1 MWLTAAREAQ
11 LLVCAPESIDTVDM
25 GWTSENAGT
34 SGAVR
39 LAGPIAFL
47 AASLFLIAA
56 YAPLSAQP
64 AGACDQTGRGIG
76 VSRTIEIDATTGALF
91 GSVTKQAREASFL
104 KQKEVVLTFDD
115 GPMPWVTKSIL
126 DTLDTFCTKAT
137 FFSVGRMAL
146 AYPVTV
152 RDIVAR
158 GHTLGTHTFSH
169 PYHLPSMKPAAAI
182 AEIERGFA
190 AVATAA
196 GAPVAP
202 FFRFPGLSDSASLLD
217 RLQQRRIATFSVDV
231 VSNDSF
237 ISDPQQLVTRTLAE
251 VEANG
256 GGIILFHDI
265 KTVTAKALPHILS
278 RLADKGYKIAHLVAS
293 APAEPL
299 PELMAEYAPRI
310 AKTIPA
316 NAKNKVLLPFY
327 GAIGPEKENMLGR
340 LAVTSIRPEARNRI
354 VSHQTAAAK
363 AASKAAP
370 MGWAPVVRTRA
381 VSQKPPAASP
391 KGAAATTAGWVVQPN
406 EASSGPPVIVERRG
420 PQDMIGQWTPEL
432 ETGYKP

>member
-1 MWLTAAREAQ
+1 MWLNAAQDAQ
-11 LLVCAPESIDTVDM
+11 LLVCGPESIDTQDM
-25 GWTSENAGT
+25 GRTSDNGAR
-34 SGAVR
+34 SGATW
-39 LAGPIAFL
+39 LACFVAVLGSATT
-47 AASLFLIAA
+47 
-56 YAPLSAQP
+56 YAPLSAEP
-64 AGACDQTGRGIG
+64 ARTCGETGRGIG
-76 VSRTIEIDATTGALF
+76 VSRTIEIDASTGALF

-104 KQKEVVLTFDD
+104 KQKEIVLTFDD

-137 FFSVGRMAL
+137 FFAVGRMAL
-146 AYPVTV
+146 AYPATV
-152 RDIVAR
+152 REIMAR
-158 GHTLGTHTFSH
+158 GHTLGSHTFSH
-169 PYHLPSMKPAAAI
+169 PYHLPSMNPAASV
-182 AEIERGFA
+182 AEVERGIA

-217 RLQQRRIATFSVDV
+217 RLQQRRIAAFTVDV

-278 RLADKGYKIAHLVAS
+278 RLADKGYKVAHMVPI

-310 AKTIPA
+310 AKMLPA
-316 NAKNKVLLPFY
+316 TAKNKVLLPFY

-340 LAVTSIRPEARNRI
+340 LAVTSIKPAARDRFAARPA
-354 VSHQTAAAK
+354 AAAK
-363 AASKAAP
+363 STP
-370 MGWAPVVRTRA
+370 LGWAPVVRVR
-381 VSQKPPAASP
+381 SEPRQPAASNP
-391 KGAAATTAGWVVQPN
+391 KRAPATTTGWVVQPGDF
-406 EASSGPPVIVERRG
+406 SSGPPVIVEG
-420 PQDMIGQWTPEL
+420 PAPPAAIEQWTPEV